1 MRQRQ
6 TGRVSTA
13 EASCATGSQSQA
25 CSSLRPVHR
34 THRQTERYRRAL
46 AHRSSP
52 RVSGLV
58 VAGYCRIVWT
68 VVVMGSSGNPYRARR
83 HQREQQRR
91 QHAQRTSR
99 SEARSPKAGSS
110 VEGRDGRTAATAC
123 GWCGGPITPG
133 RRGPIPKWCSATCR
147 HRAWE
152 QARAAASGLSAVELV
167 ERRIEVQVPLVPTR
181 RDWPGLL
188 GQLASQL
195 NDGRIHD
202 RDLPALARALEPLL
216 QAYRRRAHMTG
227 APDVR

>member
-1 MRQRQ
+1 LGALLRWVELRGLEPLPP
-6 TGRVSTA
+6 TLPGRLEGVR
-13 EASCATGSQSQA
+13 E
-25 CSSLRPVHR
+25 SLENVKIKCHTP
-34 THRQTERYRRAL
+34 L
-46 AHRSSP
+46 AP

-188 GQLASQL
+188 SQLASQL
-195 NDGRIHD
+195 NDGRIYD